1 MSLVFFK
8 FLGGKLVQV
17 SLRGFLVSGDCDW
30 IEVVDRLRRRDFPT
44 CQAGVLV
51 VCGGYVECMPGET
64 SCACG
69 VEWVD
74 VSYDAAGATVLWI
87 PFRRK
92 KGDREELRLGANL
105 ASRHTFIIQS
115 RDVFYHCNKNKLT
128 AIKRI

>member
-17 SLRGFLVSGDCDW
+17 SLRCLLISGDCDW
-30 IEVVDRLRRRDFPT
+30 IVVVDRLRRRDLPT

-51 VCGGYVECMPGET
+51 VCGGDVECVPGET
-64 SCACG
+64 SCTRG

-74 VSYDAAGATVLWI
+74 VSYDASGAAVLWI

-92 KGDREELRLGANL
+92 KGD
-105 ASRHTFIIQS
+105 S
-115 RDVFYHCNKNKLT
+115 
-128 AIKRI
+128 